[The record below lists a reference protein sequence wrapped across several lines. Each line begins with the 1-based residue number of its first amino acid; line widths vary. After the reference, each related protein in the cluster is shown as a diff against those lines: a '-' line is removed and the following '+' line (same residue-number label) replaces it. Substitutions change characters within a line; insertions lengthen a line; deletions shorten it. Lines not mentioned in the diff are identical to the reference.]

1 MVCYKDLP
9 RGANLEVAELTVRAI
24 LVLTH
29 YDIVVLWNGYFD
41 LAENDFMVVLD
52 MNSGLGYLFTE
63 MSETEF
69 HAYLSE

>member
-1 MVCYKDLP
+1 M
-9 RGANLEVAELTVRAI
+9 
-24 LVLTH
+24 
-29 YDIVVLWNGYFD
+29 LWNGYFD